1 MALEH
6 NPARSSEGQNCWT
19 RTGQINLHQTTKR
32 SITFVTF
39 VLAANAHRI
48 VGMMLDS
55 LLLSQDPELLRVV
68 RPTLEK
74 LAIDVEIC
82 HEARKAAD
90 ILISEKFDAVIVDCD
105 DLTGGLGVLQGLRS
119 TPSNKNSVTFAILN
133 GKRTTTQEVFG
144 MGANFVLQK
153 PISTLN
159 ASRCFHAALN
169 FMVRERRRYFRHPVK
184 MKIKIMLA
192 DKIVKATSTNLS
204 ESGIAL
210 MLREALPK
218 GAVPRLQFLL
228 PETQL
233 KLDLEAEVVWADV
246 KGRAG
251 LRFQNVPKETQQEL
265 EKWLDDRLEEEMPG
279 AKEKI
284 AASDAEQLH

>member
-1 MALEH
+1 M
-6 NPARSSEGQNCWT
+6 T
-19 RTGQINLHQTTKR
+19 
-32 SITFVTF
+32 
-39 VLAANAHRI
+39 
-48 VGMMLDS
+48 LDS
-55 LLLSQDPELLRVV
+55 LLLSQDPDLVRVI

-74 LAIDVEIC
+74 LAIEVEIC
-82 HEARKAAD
+82 HEARAAAD

-105 DLTGGLGVLQGLRS
+105 DLKGGLAVLQGLRS

-133 GKRTTTQEVFG
+133 GKRTTTQEAFG

-153 PISTLN
+153 PISALN

-169 FMVRERRRYFRHPVK
+169 FMVKERRRYFRHPVK
-184 MKIKIMLA
+184 MLVHIVLD
-192 DKIVKATSTNLS
+192 DKVVKATSTNVS

-218 GAVPRLQFLL
+218 GTTPRLQFSL
-228 PETQL
+228 PETDL
-233 KLDLEAEVVWADV
+233 KLDVEGEVVWADV

-251 LRFQNVPKETQQEL
+251 LRFHNVPKTAQEHL
-265 EKWLDDRLEEEMPG
+265 EKWLDERMEEELPG

-284 AASDAEQLH
+284 AAAGSETLQ

>member
-1 MALEH
+1 MIAKLAKRTALTA
-6 NPARSSEGQNCWT
+6 ARKANAA
-19 RTGQINLHQTTKR
+19 
-32 SITFVTF
+32 SITFVTRGA
-39 VLAANAHRI
+39 LGDTPRI
-48 VGMMLDS
+48 ISMTLES
-55 LLLSQDPELLRVV
+55 LLLSQDPDLVRVI

-74 LAIDVEIC
+74 LSIEVEIC

-105 DLTGGLGVLQGLRS
+105 DLQGGLGVLQGLRA

-133 GKRTTTQEVFG
+133 GHRTTTQEAFG

-153 PISTLN
+153 PISALN

-169 FMVRERRRYFRHPVK
+169 FMLKERRRYFRHPVK
-184 MKIKIMLA
+184 MQVRIVL
-192 DKIVKATSTNLS
+192 DKKSVHATSTNIS

-218 GAVPRLQFLL
+218 GATPRLQFAL
-228 PETQL
+228 PETPL
-233 KLDLEAEVVWADV
+233 KFDMEAEVVWADV

-251 LRFQNVPKETQQEL
+251 LRFREVPKESQKHL
-265 EKWLDDRLEEEMPG
+265 ENWLDQQLEEELPG

-284 AASDAEQLH
+284 AAAGNEILN

>member
-1 MALEH
+1 MV
-6 NPARSSEGQNCWT
+6 PMT
-19 RTGQINLHQTTKR
+19 
-32 SITFVTF
+32 
-39 VLAANAHRI
+39 
-48 VGMMLDS
+48 LDS
-55 LLLSQDPELLRVV
+55 LLLSQDPDLVRVV

-74 LAIDVEIC
+74 LSIDVEIC
-82 HEARKAAD
+82 HEARAAAD

-133 GKRTTTQEVFG
+133 GKRTTTQEAFG

-153 PISTLN
+153 PISLLN

-169 FMVRERRRYFRHPVK
+169 FMMRERRRYFRHPVK
-184 MKIKIMLA
+184 MPVQILLG
-192 DKIVKATSTNLS
+192 DKVVKATTTNLS

-218 GAVPRLQFLL
+218 GASLRLQFAL
-228 PETQL
+228 PETES
-233 KLDLEAEVVWADV
+233 KLDLEAEVVWADL

-251 LRFQNVPKETQQEL
+251 FRFHNVPKELQEQL
-265 EKWLDDRLEEEMPG
+265 ETWLDDRLEEELPG
-279 AKEKI
+279 AKERI
-284 AASDAEQLH
+284 AAAEAERLH